1 MDLNGGDSGRSV
13 GRVFSMTIYFLDGKG
28 IL

>member
-1 MDLNGGDSGRSV
+1 MDLNGGDGGRSV
-13 GRVFSMTIYFLDGKG
+13 GRAFGMTIHFLDGKG